1 MRCFVIVLLTI
12 LSVLS
17 SQRAVASPA
26 HCFLRWEL
34 RLARRWRELRRGE
47 AYCFLLAALGDVGVG
62 PEVSEHLQ
70 I

>member
-1 MRCFVIVLLTI
+1 MRCFVRVLLTI

-34 RLARRWRELRRGE
+34 RLARRWREVSGRGGLLLLIGGAWRCGRRPG
-47 AYCFLLAALGDVGVG
+47 
-62 PEVSEHLQ
+62 S
-70 I
+70 